1 MPNAAET
8 VEAPYTAAE
17 RLTFLPQPARLR
29 MELDKIPLWRGEHVS
44 IRQLIEDFCRYSYL
58 PRLQE
63 PKVLLDAVRGGISLL
78 TWEQDTFAYAESYD
92 EAAGRYCGLRTME
105 SISLSDAD
113 PGLVVRPDVARRQ
126 MVAEAIPFERP
137 VEGVGI
143 ADIPRPGEA
152 PSTPGAEPSIPPA
165 QPTKAKRYHGSVRLD
180 ATRVGR
186 DASQIADEV
195 IAHLSGLL
203 GADVKL
209 TLEIEASIPD
219 GTPEHVI
226 RIVIENSR
234 TLKFDDSG
242 FENE

>member
-92 EAAGRYCGLRTME
+92 EAVGRYRGLRTME

-113 PGLVVRPDVARRQ
+113 PGACRPSGCGPATDGRGGYPSSNDPLRGLASLTFR
-126 MVAEAIPFERP
+126 
-137 VEGVGI
+137 G
-143 ADIPRPGEA
+143 PGEA
-152 PSTPGAEPSIPPA
+152 PSTPGAEPSDCSSATDEGEALP
-165 QPTKAKRYHGSVRLD
+165 RVRE
-180 ATRVGR
+180 TRCHPR
-186 DASQIADEV
+186 RPRCQSN
-195 IAHLSGLL
+195 SG
-203 GADVKL
+203 
-209 TLEIEASIPD
+209 
-219 GTPEHVI
+219 
-226 RIVIENSR
+226 
-234 TLKFDDSG
+234 
-242 FENE
+242 